1 VFVEDDGV
9 GFGDVS
15 RAGGTGRGL
24 ELHSTLLAVVGGA
37 LTVDSS
43 PGVATRV
50 TVSVADNRTI

>member
-1 VFVEDDGV
+1 
-9 GFGDVS
+9 
-15 RAGGTGRGL
+15 
-24 ELHSTLLAVVGGA
+24 LLAVVGGA